1 MSVVTPQLIEDYY
14 AKNEKVKPATG
25 IWLCLEQ
32 ISKLNMKIDELQ
44 LTIDHLRSC
53 PLPAEPHERDPAHRQ
68 WHLDV
73 QHYETHLASN
83 PPPLEDDK

>member
-1 MSVVTPQLIEDYY
+1 MSSTETLIEDYY

-44 LTIDHLRSC
+44 NTIAHLRSC
-53 PLPAEPHERDPAHRQ
+53 PLPAEPKHSNSPEHAQ
-68 WHLDV
+68 WHADV
-73 QHYETHLASN
+73 QHYESHLASS
-83 PPPLEDDK
+83 PPGETE